1 MNQQHFDNYLLY
13 QLAMVSNALSSEFH
27 NELSK
32 HDIGPAAWRILYC
45 LWSTPDMRLTELAR
59 HVLYKQ
65 PRVTKRVAQLQE
77 AGLVEKTVR
86 DDDRRNVSLRLT
98 QKGKKLVFP
107 FIKKSIAH
115 EAKIMS
121 VLPQADRQK
130 FRQSLLA
137 LIESLGQ

>member
-1 MNQQHFDNYLLY
+1 MSQQHFDDYLLY

-32 HDIGPAAWRILYC
+32 CGICPAAWRILYC
-45 LWSTPDMRLTELAR
+45 LWSTPDMRLTQLAR

-77 AGLVEKTVR
+77 EGLIEKTIR

-98 QKGKKLVFP
+98 KKGQDIVFP
-107 FIKKSIAH
+107 LIEKSIEH
-115 EAKIMS
+115 ENKVMS
-121 VLPQADRQK
+121 ALPKRDRQQ
-130 FRQSLLA
+130 FRRSLLA
-137 LIESLGQ
+137 LIKK